1 MSYYASPMKIFEY
14 ASAHVV
20 VLASDIKSHV
30 ELDDLQLGIHFFEES
45 DDKSLKNELTRL
57 ITDKNLRENLISKSD
72 KNIKNFTWEIRNK
85 TLINFCVRSSIG

>member
-1 MSYYASPMKIFEY
+1 MLQNMI
-14 ASAHVV
+14 V

-30 ELDDLQLGIHFFEES
+30 ELDDLQLEYIYEES